1 MDTVSHSATTIYSR
15 QTLRKQQREAY
26 QKIPGMS
33 ELLHATPSTVDDVK
47 AKYPDAAFAL
57 MVFDNLFC
65 HNRELSEIHQRAFF
79 AILNGESIP
88 NVRFRYEE
96 DSKKYLSRHLWDD

>member
-1 MDTVSHSATTIYSR
+1 MDTTAHSATTTYSR
-15 QTLRKQQREAY
+15 QTLRKQQREVY

-33 ELLHATPSTVDDVK
+33 ELIHAAPDTVDAVR

-57 MVFDNLFC
+57 MMSDNLFC

-79 AILNGESIP
+79 AILNGESIA

>member
-1 MDTVSHSATTIYSR
+1 MDTVSRSATTIYSR
-15 QTLRKQQREAY
+15 QTLRKQQREVY
-26 QKIPGMS
+26 HKIPGMF
-33 ELLHATPSTVDDVK
+33 ELLHATPDTVDDV
-47 AKYPDAAFAL
+47 ASKYPDATFAM
-57 MVFDNLFC
+57 MVSDNLFC
-65 HNRELSEIHQRAFF
+65 HNREPSEIHQRAFF

>member
-1 MDTVSHSATTIYSR
+1 MDTAVCFASEPYSR
-15 QTLRKQQREAY
+15 QSLRKKQKEIY
-26 QKIPGMS
+26 QMIPGMD
-33 ELLHATPSTVDDVK
+33 ELLHATPDTVDDVK
-47 AKYPDAAFAL
+47 VKFPDASFAL
-57 MVFDNLFC
+57 MVSDNLFC

-79 AILNGESIP
+79 AILDGESIA